1 MDMRPFPVYPDA
13 GVTHD
18 GDGLAAFDRIARVH
32 PDGTQMPVQTVV
44 AGAVPAVLDHDVFSV
59 VRVAGHKISMH
70 DFPIGNG
77 AHFVERIAVCIAM
90 HGTNIDSF
98 VKAGVNSAT
107 RCVGGSAHKP
117 ILAALPRSR
126 LLSFVIAF
134 DVLVKGR
141 AVA

>member
-1 MDMRPFPVYPDA
+1 MSMRPFPVYPDP

-77 AHFVERIAVCIAM
+77 AHFVGRAAPFLVTR
-90 HGTNIDSF
+90 GTHYDSF
-98 VKAGVNSAT
+98 
-107 RCVGGSAHKP
+107 
-117 ILAALPRSR
+117 
-126 LLSFVIAF
+126 F
-134 DVLVKGR
+134 LV
-141 AVA
+141 